1 MGIIKKLFSK
11 KEKVDPAELK
21 ASVLKKAT
29 EHWDANK
36 ASTDYN
42 AKTEVAAKTP
52 QGYEILDKVK
62 KKNARAILL
71 EIADRGEKGVLP
83 TSISDITGIN
93 PQDTATALAFLTKEE
108 YVDAVN
114 SVTGFKYYLT
124 DIGRKYCISKE
135 FNSEL

>member
-1 MGIIKKLFSK
+1 MGIIKKIFSK

-36 ASTDYN
+36 DSNAETKVST
-42 AKTEVAAKTP
+42 KTS
-52 QGYEILDKVK
+52 QGYEVLDKVK

-71 EIADRGEKGVLP
+71 EIADRGETGVLP
-83 TSISDITGIN
+83 TSISDVTGIN

-124 DIGRKYCISKE
+124 EAGRKYCISKE
-135 FNSEL
+135 FNSDI